1 MRPVQPPTLQSLTLT
16 ASLAGSLALSHAA
29 WHSVKL
35 AHLSLASSAS
45 HRVVW
50 QSHSYNVGRTVRHS
64 YCYVVCVSR
73 SSPVRSMW
81 RCSGRDDLGAEGFMW
96 RHVASATRTSSP
108 NGSAGLRS
116 STALASDVIVLAS
129 RHQNN
134 QAIINTER
142 IHGSE
147 LQAPQLLP
155 MNPCAAAAPLQ
166 VKLTSLNRHELS
178 CPVLAHPAVLS
189 SA

>member
-1 MRPVQPPTLQSLTLT
+1 METR
-16 ASLAGSLALSHAA
+16 GISHADIIA
-29 WHSVKL
+29 KWVSWL
-35 AHLSLASSAS
+35 AE
-45 HRVVW
+45 
-50 QSHSYNVGRTVRHS
+50 QYG
-64 YCYVVCVSR
+64 
-73 SSPVRSMW
+73 
-81 RCSGRDDLGAEGFMW
+81 
-96 RHVASATRTSSP
+96 VA
-108 NGSAGLRS
+108 
-116 STALASDVIVLAS
+116 ASDVIVLAS

-134 QAIINTER
+134 QAIINMER